1 MSTHLRKFDVRNHN
15 RDKGRRPNPTNRD
28 ADRARGNLPHEGHQ
42 PYTFAQGLDVE
53 KAILRKDALARYR
66 NDTGLSDEA
75 LAIRLMLPL
84 ERLRTLLAGRSPI
97 TNELATHIEE
107 MLSLPASWL
116 DEGTALPVVS
126 EAPQSQ
132 NPSNAL
138 PSYAPP
144 PTGDKDMNTPT
155 EANNARTATRRM
167 PKEQKLQI
175 EEHRRQNLTMLTSQR
190 GTKHRLAQLAGTSGS
205 RISLMT
211 SGRKPVSEPF
221 AMGIEDGLSLPRH
234 WLDVPHQVKD
244 VPPTVWALLMA
255 EPTDAEVPE
264 EMVVPVNRQPA
275 RVKRPRVAAPPAYA
289 VAEEHDTVAVIERTP
304 THTPA
309 QPLATAPAAASIA
322 STAASPMFEKESGK
336 VGAIAEALAKT
347 ILRLSATDKLSEAR
361 AFQLLGTIIE
371 DNAAR

>member
-1 MSTHLRKFDVRNHN
+1 MSIHLRKFDVRNHN
-15 RDKGRRPNPTNRD
+15 RDKGRRSNPANRD

-42 PYTFAQGLDVE
+42 TYTSAQDLDVE

-66 NDTGLSDEA
+66 NDTGLNDEA

-116 DEGTALPVVS
+116 DECTAPPVVS

-132 NPSNAL
+132 NPLNAL

-144 PTGDKDMNTPT
+144 PTGDRDMITPT

-175 EEHRRQNLTMLTSQR
+175 EEHRRQNLSMLTSQR

-244 VPPTVWALLMA
+244 VPPTVWELLMA

-264 EMVVPVNRQPA
+264 EVIAPVTRQPA

-309 QPLATAPAAASIA
+309 HPLATAPAAASIA
-322 STAASPMFEKESGK
+322 STASSPMFEKEPGK
-336 VGAIAEALAKT
+336 AGAIAEALAKT